1 MQRKVIAMHE
11 AEVNFSMPRAVG
23 SQVRYPAMAMA
34 IALENSQPL
43 SWKPENNRPV
53 KGINV
58 HPSTRT
64 ASHHARKVLLSSPK
78 SHTDSAAREALA
90 RISNLYFKNVF
101 IITSFI
107 PTAMSQA
114 AALTRDNWRMPTETE
129 CRPNTRPL

>member
-1 MQRKVIAMHE
+1 MQSKVIAMHE

-43 SWKPENNRPV
+43 SWNPENNRPV

-78 SHTDSAAREALA
+78 SHTDSVAREALA

-101 IITSFI
+101 IITSCISAGNGPSAVPARAFGY
-107 PTAMSQA
+107 
-114 AALTRDNWRMPTETE
+114 L
-129 CRPNTRPL
+129 